1 MRGSGSNT
9 GASAYGTTSRTP
21 RASSRPPPSRA
32 TSSNV
37 IDVDAIEPPARTTS
51 TGRCLSV
58 ASAPTRPNR
67 PLHPFE
73 PPHYSQSAYAGSSK
87 GKGGPSKG
95 GKGAP
100 GWVDSSW
107 TSRPNTW
114 TSRSSREDPSTGEP
128 KVEDDWVDQS
138 WHSNAPKT
146 QASTRTN
153 QSDSYYQDA
162 DSYYHDDDYNYDA
175 EPWPLESDDE
185 AEYPYEPA
193 RSTAPL
199 SYDSV
204 PVPESKWQP
213 YNMPQ
218 YNHEIETID
227 ELRHLGTFGLK
238 PPYRFGTHEDDPMK
252 TEYTKLEPSV
262 LTIASSTMAGLRKP
276 HTFLSEKHYEVL
288 WNANAAIVELGKTIC
303 IDSWGRTAPF
313 PYELARSAPD
323 TSFDEHGNLGGKPG
337 YQWYTK
343 IEVACQNF
351 RTALM
356 KWRHYDEELDYGF
369 RQDLTEH
376 TLPSQIARLNRMH
389 REISGIDDLINV
401 ADGIDLI
408 FKYRRFWTQERM
420 RREAPVA
427 VSIMGVIRD
436 LQKVCQANDWLF
448 EDRAPFLAYKV
459 DLLLRRHQLRG
470 LRGTSRLGYKRYG
483 CAPHR
488 TQDLAVQLQEYFRLG
503 EQIEPYAYNAVA
515 LGAPIDLVQLATIYQ
530 TGPGRLGYHD
540 FDRAIRRV
548 AALHSSNEEY
558 VNLFPFVDAPDL
570 VRRLGTSTY
579 LMSPFEAGYQDGQR
593 WRRTVKF
600 RRDVYADKREEIE
613 KTDSPASDPFHPDP
627 LDHRFLSM
635 ESNAYQHHFDI
646 PFFKYLTPIHDDF
659 KAAHRRKVSCRD
671 QVLEAVIVDTASS
684 LVTAEAVRFALQSS
698 LADGHYVHQHLRR
711 LQEEGSRTDTLEIV
725 DRYALG
731 PEKDDISAVIV
742 VRRLSI
748 ADTPWW
754 RVDTRT
760 GQFYHSMAAGTGSK
774 ETYRWSTGRHD
785 GYSFEVTNRADL
797 WSEDVWK
804 PSSLWDFY
812 STRAQSLG
820 PGQFR
825 ALAREH
831 VFVFQYKCPVDDR
844 PGDPNLRLLNH
855 RSGILIQKRALDSDI
870 RRHYTGHDTFKFM
883 AGVETLKEVHELCRL
898 PVDRSYTFTWGRDC

>member
-1 MRGSGSNT
+1 M
-9 GASAYGTTSRTP
+9 
-21 RASSRPPPSRA
+21 
-32 TSSNV
+32 
-37 IDVDAIEPPARTTS
+37 
-51 TGRCLSV
+51 
-58 ASAPTRPNR
+58 
-67 PLHPFE
+67 
-73 PPHYSQSAYAGSSK
+73 
-87 GKGGPSKG
+87 
-95 GKGAP
+95 
-100 GWVDSSW
+100 
-107 TSRPNTW
+107 
-114 TSRSSREDPSTGEP
+114 
-128 KVEDDWVDQS
+128 
-138 WHSNAPKT
+138 
-146 QASTRTN
+146 
-153 QSDSYYQDA
+153 
-162 DSYYHDDDYNYDA
+162 
-175 EPWPLESDDE
+175 
-185 AEYPYEPA
+185 
-193 RSTAPL
+193 
-199 SYDSV
+199 

-227 ELRHLGTFGLK
+227 ELRHLGTFGFK

-262 LTIASSTMAGLRKP
+262 LTIASSAMAGFRGP
-276 HTFLSEKHYEVL
+276 HTFLNEKHAAAVSK
-288 WNANAAIVELGKTIC
+288 ANATISELGKTIC
-303 IDSWGRTAPF
+303 IDSCRRTAPF

-323 TSFDEHGNLGGKPG
+323 TSFDERGNLGGRPE
-337 YQWYTK
+337 YQWYTR
-343 IEVACQNF
+343 IEVGCQNF
-351 RTALM
+351 RAALVE
-356 KWRHYDEELDYGF
+356 WRRCDEELDWRF
-369 RQDLTEH
+369 RQSLTEY

-389 REISGIDDLINV
+389 REILGIDDLINV

-420 RREAPVA
+420 KREAPVA

-448 EDRAPFLAYKV
+448 ENRAPFLAYKV

-483 CAPHR
+483 CAPHQ
-488 TQDLAVQLQEYFRLG
+488 THDLAVQLQEYFRLG

-515 LGAPIDLVQLATIYQ
+515 PGAPIDLVQLATIYQ

-540 FDRAIRRV
+540 FDKAIRRV

-558 VNLFPFVDAPDL
+558 SNLFPFVDAPEL
-570 VRRLGTSTY
+570 VRRLGTSKY
-579 LMSPFEAGYQDGQR
+579 LMSPFEAGYEGGRR
-593 WRRTVKF
+593 WRRAVQF
-600 RRDVYADKREEIE
+600 RRDVYTDEREEIE

-627 LDHRFLSM
+627 VDHRFLSM

-646 PFFKYLTPIHDDF
+646 PFFKYLTPIHNDF

-671 QVLEAVIVDTASS
+671 QVLEAIIVDTASS

-698 LADGHYVHQHLRR
+698 LADGQYVHQHLGR
-711 LQEEGSRTDTLEIV
+711 LQEEGSPTDMLEII

-731 PEKDDISAVIV
+731 PEVDDISAVIV

-754 RVDTRT
+754 RVDMRT

-785 GYSFEVTNRADL
+785 GCSFEATNRTDL
-797 WSEDVWK
+797 WREDVWK
-804 PSSLWDFY
+804 PSSLWDFF
-812 STRAQSLG
+812 STRAQTLG

-831 VFVFQYKCPVDDR
+831 VFVFQYKCPVDNR
-844 PGDPNLRLLNH
+844 PGDPNFRLLNH
-855 RSGILIQKRALDSDI
+855 RSGILIQKHALDSDI

-883 AGVETLKEVHELCRL
+883 AGVETLKEVHEVCRL
-898 PVDRSYTFTWGRDC
+898 QVNPSFTFTWGTDC